1 MSTIKREPDL
11 DTPMTNGHASAS
23 TVVVPAGLSEAE
35 KQVYIALADYPVV
48 SVLYYPRCYG
58 FQGTR
63 IY

>member
-1 MSTIKREPDL
+1 
-11 DTPMTNGHASAS
+11 MTNGHASAS

-48 SVLYYPRCYG
+48 SGLHHSRCYG
-58 FQGTR
+58 FQGTC